1 MQGCRDEQWLNGLEG
16 VFAVDP
22 RCSGFQL
29 ARLVPDHA
37 DALLPLWCS
46 RSQYPMLY
54 QGTLPPDRE
63 PQAIELVFTEIYVDS
78 LIEVHRRSG
87 VAAFLTGRFPGSVP
101 LTNPRALHIWNGNL
115 RLMFSA
121 NEQRV
126 VDRVIAQEG

>member
-1 MQGCRDEQWLNGLEG
+1 MNNGSTGWKGFLQWIPVALASNLPGLSSIT
-16 VFAVDP
+16 P
-22 RCSGFQL
+22 TPCCLSGAAAHSIKCFT
-29 ARLVPDHA
+29 R
-37 DALLPLWCS
+37 
-46 RSQYPMLY
+46 
-54 QGTLPPDRE
+54 GTFPPDRE

-87 VAAFLTGRFPGSVP
+87 VAAFLTGRFPGRVP